1 MRYPKKFWPKRV
13 VLDRIDQYKTEALRS
28 NYSHTSMLFA
38 PAQPACVGRHVKSL
52 VPVGLA
58 VEITQNHYLDGNAS
72 LNLIVCSAHNG
83 KLNILRHTLN

>member
-1 MRYPKKFWPKRV
+1 MSDIRV
-13 VLDRIDQYKTEALRS
+13 VWDRKDEYKTKALHS

-38 PAQPACVGRHVKSL
+38 PAQTACVGRHVKSL

-72 LNLIVCSAHNG
+72 LNLIVCSAHTG
-83 KLNILRHTLN
+83 KLNILRYTLD